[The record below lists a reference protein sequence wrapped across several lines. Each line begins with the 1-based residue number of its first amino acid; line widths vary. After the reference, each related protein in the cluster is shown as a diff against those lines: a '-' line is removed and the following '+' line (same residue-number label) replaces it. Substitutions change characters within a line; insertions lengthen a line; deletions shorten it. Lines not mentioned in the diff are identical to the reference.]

1 MLPDLFHALFYG
13 IAIVAE
19 YYVRNKGRVSNI
31 RAGIICYDG
40 MNLCKQDRLDAWGNL
55 WIVSAFKK

>member
-13 IAIVAE
+13 IVIVTE

-40 MNLCKQDRLDAWGNL
+40 QYNKYIEA
-55 WIVSAFKK
+55 VSINEKS